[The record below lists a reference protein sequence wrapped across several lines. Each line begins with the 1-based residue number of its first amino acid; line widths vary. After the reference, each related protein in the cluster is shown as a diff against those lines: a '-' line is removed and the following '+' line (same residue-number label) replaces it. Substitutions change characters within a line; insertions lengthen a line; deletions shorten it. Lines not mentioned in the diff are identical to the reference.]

1 MWTNF
6 VNFCRSCFDPDRSLG
21 ATPAGESGGG
31 NTIAAGED
39 HSSEGYTTPRSLET
53 PVQVNI
59 SMKIKNV
66 LLVFPKNRIHNP
78 PGLQFA
84 LICRFWLNL
93 LYTTDNYTFL
103 NFV

>member
-1 MWTNF
+1 
-6 VNFCRSCFDPDRSLG
+6 LG

-66 LLVFPKNRIHNP
+66 LLVFPRIGFIILLAYSLP
-78 PGLQFA
+78 LFA
-84 LICRFWLNL
+84 AFG
-93 LYTTDNYTFL
+93 
-103 NFV
+103 